1 MSMRANPTAIGL
13 FMIGALVI
21 AIAGTVVL
29 ASATWFQDRTTFIS
43 FFPESVNGLVNGA
56 PVKFQGVPVGRVTGI
71 NIEID
76 RRDDSFQVPVEY
88 EIDLPRLTT
97 PSGTFVD
104 LKNPVVLKQQIGKG
118 LRAQLQMESLVTGVL
133 YIELSY
139 RTDST
144 PPKLEQRATAW
155 PEIPITPSLMAAI
168 GGGAGSL
175 LSEVMKIMT
184 KVNGM
189 LSDVNVKEVNAAVTQ
204 SAKAVQELVQSP
216 ELRATLKQMPGA
228 TAQLNRTM
236 VEAQKLAARATL
248 AIDPM
253 QTQITGVSTEAIST
267 LQALRKTLDETHG
280 LLSADT
286 GPGYELTGA
295 LRSLREAADALKVLI
310 TSLEQNPDMLLRGKK
325 PPEKR
330 RP

>member
-1 MSMRANPTAIGL
+1 
-13 FMIGALVI
+13 
-21 AIAGTVVL
+21 
-29 ASATWFQDRTTFIS
+29 
-43 FFPESVNGLVNGA
+43 
-56 PVKFQGVPVGRVTGI
+56 
-71 NIEID
+71 
-76 RRDDSFQVPVEY
+76 QVPVEY
-88 EIDLPRLTT
+88 EIDLSRLTT
-97 PSGTFVD
+97 PRSTFVNLAD
-104 LKNPVVLKQQIGKG
+104 TLVLRQQIAKG

-133 YIELSY
+133 YLELSY
-139 RTDST
+139 RSDST

-155 PEIPITPSLMAAI
+155 PEIPITPSLMSAI

-175 LSEVMKIMT
+175 LSEVMKILN

-189 LSDVNVKEVNAAVTQ
+189 LGDVNMREINAAVVQ
-204 SAKAVQELVQSP
+204 SAKAVQDLVGSP
-216 ELRATLKQMPGA
+216 ELRATIRQTPGA

-236 VEAQKLAARATL
+236 AEAQKLMERATL

-253 QTQITGVSTEAIST
+253 QTQLTGVSTEAIST

-295 LRSLREAADALKVLI
+295 LKSLREAADALKLLI
-310 TSLEQNPDMLLRGKK
+310 TSLEQNPDMLIRGKK

-330 RP
+330 

>member
-1 MSMRANPTAIGL
+1 MSARANPTTIGFFL
-13 FMIGALVI
+13 LGALVI
-21 AIAGTVVL
+21 AIAGIFIL
-29 ASATWFQDRTTFIS
+29 ASPTWFQDRPTFIS
-43 FFPESVNGLVNGA
+43 FFPESVNGLENGA

-71 NIEID
+71 DIEID

-88 EIDLPRLTT
+88 EVDLTRLTT
-97 PSGTFVD
+97 PRGTFVNLSD
-104 LKNPVVLKQQIGKG
+104 TLVLRQQIAKG
-118 LRAQLQMESLVTGVL
+118 LRAQLQMESFVTGVL
-133 YIELSY
+133 YVELSY
-139 RTDST
+139 RSDST

-155 PEIPITPSLMAAI
+155 PEIPIVPSLMSAI

-175 LSEVMKIMT
+175 LGEVMKIMNR
-184 KVNGM
+184 VNGM
-189 LSDVNVKEVNAAVTQ
+189 LGDVNVREVNAAVVQ

-216 ELRATLKQMPGA
+216 ELRATLRQMPGA
-228 TAQLNRTM
+228 TAQLNSAM
-236 VEAQKLAARATL
+236 AEAQKLAARATR

-253 QTQITGVSTEAIST
+253 QTQVTGVSTEAIST
-267 LQALRKTLDETHG
+267 LQALRTTLDETHG

-310 TSLEQNPDMLLRGKK
+310 TALEQNPDMLIRGKK

-330 RP
+330 

>member
-13 FMIGALVI
+13 FMLGALAI
-21 AIAGTVVL
+21 AIVGAVVL
-29 ASATWFQDRTTFIS
+29 GSATWFQDRTTFMS
-43 FFPESVNGLVNGA
+43 FFPESVNGLENGA
-56 PVKFQGVPVGRVTGI
+56 LVKFQGVPVGRVTGI

-76 RRDDSFQVPVEY
+76 RGDDSFQVPVEY
-88 EIDLPRLTT
+88 EVDLPKLQT
-97 PSGTFVD
+97 PRGTYVD
-104 LKNPVVLKQQIGKG
+104 LGDSLVLQQQIAKG

-133 YIELSY
+133 YVELSY
-139 RTDST
+139 RSDST
-144 PPKLEQRATAW
+144 TPKLERRATAF

-175 LSEVMKIMT
+175 LAEVMKIMNR
-184 KVNGM
+184 VNGM
-189 LSDVNVKEVNAAVTQ
+189 LGDVNVREVNAAVVQ
-204 SAKAVQELVQSP
+204 SAKAVQQLVESP
-216 ELRATLKQMPGA
+216 ELRATFKQLPGA

-236 VEAQKLAARATL
+236 VEAQKLAARATQ

-295 LRSLREAADALKVLI
+295 LKSVREAADALKVLI

-325 PPEKR
+325 PPER
-330 RP
+330 R